1 MESVLP
7 VQRLRAWPRVLCGSV
22 YSFLLGRCS
31 CLHLQWDWAIQQYCC
46 YCLVPKS
53 YLTLCNPMDCSPP
66 GSSVHGIIQVRILE
80 WVAIPFSR
88 GSSQSRDQTLQ
99 ADSLP
104 AEPQGI
110 GHGQKKSLFLPS
122 PSPSRLGTDGDSS
135 QGGVP
140 SPFWVFHPEVQ
151 SDWSCCPDCSGF
163 SGWGKGK
170 FNESR
175 CFSDCIH
182 FIAHWL
188 KFALCA
194 F

>member
-1 MESVLP
+1 MTPCHCRRPASPHPHLSKKGFSGTYLAIPQGAWIRSV
-7 VQRLRAWPRVLCGSV
+7 VGKLRSRMPLVTMRVAQLC
-22 YSFLLGRCS
+22 
-31 CLHLQWDWAIQQYCC
+31 
-46 YCLVPKS
+46 P
-53 YLTLCNPMDCSPP
+53 TLCDP
-66 GSSVHGIIQVRILE
+66 GDYTVHGVLQARILE

-140 SPFWVFHPEVQ
+140 SPF
-151 SDWSCCPDCSGF
+151 
-163 SGWGKGK
+163 
-170 FNESR
+170 
-175 CFSDCIH
+175 
-182 FIAHWL
+182 
-188 KFALCA
+188 
-194 F
+194 